1 MKELTVLELS
11 SEQLQQL
18 IHDCARDTDFPK
30 TVAEWNRRIALAEQ
44 QTAVHGE
51 VPSRTPFNREEF
63 MGWCAHVGVT
73 PGLDALRAH
82 VRLLRSPEAAEEY
95 GRARK
100 GMPRADDL
108 A

>member
-1 MKELTVLELS
+1 MNELTGLELS

-18 IHDCARDTDFPK
+18 IHDCARDTEFPK
-30 TVAEWNRRIALAEQ
+30 TVAEWHRRIALAEQ
-44 QTAVHGE
+44 QATQQGAV
-51 VPSRTPFNREEF
+51 PFRTPFNREEF

-82 VRLLRSPEAAEEY
+82 VRLLRSPQAAEDY

-100 GMPRADDL
+100 GTPRADDSS
-108 A
+108 